1 MTRIKRILGR
11 GGRQRTNGVVI
22 DRSINRLIDWET
34 KEMERFLLQE
44 EGAGEKQNASRLRM
58 ISLRGRSTR

>member
-1 MTRIKRILGR
+1 
-11 GGRQRTNGVVI
+11 
-22 DRSINRLIDWET
+22 
-34 KEMERFLLQE
+34 MERFLLQE